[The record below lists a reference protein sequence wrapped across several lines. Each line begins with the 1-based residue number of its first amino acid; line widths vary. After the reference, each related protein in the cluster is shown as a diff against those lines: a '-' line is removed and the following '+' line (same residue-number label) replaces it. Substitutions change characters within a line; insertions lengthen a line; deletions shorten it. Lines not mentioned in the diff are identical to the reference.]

1 MNNEKKFR
9 SLIDIEF
16 KCWYFSIKF
25 NIFRIFRR
33 IVVVRSIIIN
43 DDVRDYHVVFE
54 IVSKRVFIKIVVIVV
69 IVVIRLV
76 RFFKLHCQFVY
87 IRSCLISFLFRFRQS
102 FFKSITTFFK
112 NRVFKFKTN
121 DSKLNSFLNN
131 KNVFIVATSCLHEL
145 D

>member
-16 KCWYFSIKF
+16 KYQYFSIEF

-33 IVVVRSIIIN
+33 IAVVRSIIFN
-43 DDVRDYHVVFE
+43 DDVRDCHVIFE
-54 IVSKRVFIKIVVIVV
+54 IVLKRIFIKIVVVVVV
-69 IVVIRLV
+69 IVIRFV

-87 IRSCLISFLFRFRQS
+87 FRSCLISFLFRFRQS
-102 FFKSITTFFK
+102 FFKSIIAFFK
-112 NRVFKFKTN
+112 NRALKFKTN
-121 DSKLNSFLNN
+121 DSKLKSFLNN
-131 KNVFIVATSCLHEL
+131 RDVFLVATSCLHEF

>member
-1 MNNEKKFR
+1 MNNEKEIR

-16 KCWYFSIKF
+16 KCWYFSIEF

-33 IVVVRSIIIN
+33 ITVIRSIIFN
-43 DDVRDYHVVFE
+43 DDVRNCHVIFE
-54 IVSKRVFIKIVVIVV
+54 IVSKRIFIEIVVVV
-69 IVVIRLV
+69 VVVVIRLV
-76 RFFKLHCQFVY
+76 RSFKLHCQLVY
-87 IRSCLISFLFRFRQS
+87 FRSCLISFLFRFRQS

-131 KNVFIVATSCLHEL
+131 RNVFLVAISCLHEL